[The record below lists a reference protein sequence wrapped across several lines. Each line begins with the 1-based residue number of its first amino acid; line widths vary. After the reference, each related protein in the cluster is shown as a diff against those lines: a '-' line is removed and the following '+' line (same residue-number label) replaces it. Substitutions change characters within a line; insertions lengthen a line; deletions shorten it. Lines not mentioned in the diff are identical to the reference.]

1 MDKYTNPETYKS
13 FNPSGE
19 VIVAL
24 AIIAI
29 LIVLAIV
36 VGILAK
42 KADPLKRPKGLL
54 KLAEWAVEKLD
65 FFTADTMGAGF
76 ENFGGILLGIIPFM
90 FISFTIGITGL
101 PTPMN
106 NIAVPLSLALVTFGL
121 IHFTSMRYTKW
132 HYFKRYIDPIAIFL
146 PINLLSMWAPLLSMT
161 LRMFG
166 NAVVGWVLLGLL
178 NGGLESLSSIIFG
191 FIPGG
196 GSQVFLVP
204 FLTPVLHAYFDL
216 FSGFVQ
222 TMVFVFLTCL
232 FIVQEKPDDI
242 EAEAA
247 MALRKEGNKW
257 QI

>member
-19 VIVAL
+19 IIVAL
-24 AIIAI
+24 GIIFV
-29 LIVLAIV
+29 LIVLAVI

-42 KADPLKRPKGLL
+42 RADPLKRPKGLL
-54 KLAEWAVEKLD
+54 LIAEWAVEKLD
-65 FFTADTMGAGF
+65 GFTKETMGPGF

-106 NIAVPLSLALVTFGL
+106 SLAVPLSLALVTFIL
-121 IHFTSMRYTKW
+121 IHYTSIRFTKI
-132 HYFKRYIDPIAIFL
+132 HYFKRFVDPFPVFL

-166 NAVVGWVLLGLL
+166 NAIVGWVLLGLV
-178 NGGLESLSSIIFG
+178 NGALESVSSLVFGFMGEGISSIWF
-191 FIPGG
+191 
-196 GSQVFLVP
+196 VP
-204 FLTPVLHAYFDL
+204 IATPLLHAYFDL

-222 TMVFVFLTCL
+222 TMVFVFLTAL
-232 FIVQEKPDDI
+232 FIAQERPDDI
-242 EAEAA
+242 NEEAFLAS
-247 MALRKEGNKW
+247 RKEAH
-257 QI
+257 

>member
-1 MDKYTNPETYKS
+1 MDKYTNPETYKT

-24 AIIAI
+24 GIICV
-29 LIVLAIV
+29 LLVLAII

-42 KADPLKRPKGLL
+42 RADPLKRPKGLL
-54 KLAEWAVEKLD
+54 KLVEWAVEKLD
-65 FFTADTMGAGF
+65 AFAQDTMGPGF

-106 NIAVPLSLALVTFGL
+106 SLAVPLSLALVTFIL
-121 IHFTSMRYTKW
+121 IHYTSIRFTHFR
-132 HYFKRYIDPIAIFL
+132 YFKRYVEPFAVFL

-166 NAVVGWVLLGLL
+166 NAIVGWVLLGLL
-178 NGGLESLSSIIFG
+178 NGALESLSASVFS
-191 FIPGG
+191 FINSGAN
-196 GSQVFLVP
+196 QLFFVP
-204 FLTPVLHAYFDL
+204 IATPLLHAYFDL

-222 TMVFVFLTCL
+222 TMVFVFLTVL
-232 FIVQEKPDDI
+232 FISQERPDDI
-242 EAEAA
+242 ESGTIEVS
-247 MALRKEGNKW
+247 RKEA
-257 QI
+257 

>member
-19 VIVAL
+19 VIIAL
-24 AIIAI
+24 AIIAV
-29 LIVLAIV
+29 LIVLAII

-54 KLAEWAVEKLD
+54 KLVEWAVEKLD
-65 FFTADTMGAGF
+65 AFIKDVMGPGF
-76 ENFGGILLGIIPFM
+76 ENFGGYLLAMIPFL
-90 FISFTIGITGL
+90 FLSFTIGIVGL
-101 PTPMN
+101 PSPMN
-106 NIAVPLSLALVTFGL
+106 SLAVPLTLALVTFIL
-121 IHFTSMRYTKW
+121 IHATSVRYTKW
-132 HYFKRYIDPIAIFL
+132 SYFKRYIDPFPVFL

-166 NAVVGWVLLGLL
+166 NAIVGWVLLGLL
-178 NGGLESLSSIIFG
+178 NGGLESLSASIFS

-196 GSQVFLVP
+196 ANQIFLVP
-204 FLTPVLHAYFDL
+204 ILTPVLHAYFDL

-232 FIVQEKPDDI
+232 FVAQERPDSI
-242 EAEAA
+242 ESEV
-247 MALRKEGNKW
+247 MMTSRKEGNK
-257 QI
+257 

>member
-1 MDKYTNPETYKS
+1 MGKYTNPETYKT

-24 AIIAI
+24 GIICVLLILAII
-29 LIVLAIV
+29 

-42 KADPLKRPKGLL
+42 RADPLKRPKGLL
-54 KLAEWAVEKLD
+54 KLVEWAVEKLD
-65 FFTADTMGAGF
+65 AFAQDTMGPGF

-106 NIAVPLSLALVTFGL
+106 SLAVPLSLALVTFIL
-121 IHFTSMRYTKW
+121 IHYTSIRFTHFR
-132 HYFKRYIDPIAIFL
+132 YFKRYVEPFAVFL

-166 NAVVGWVLLGLL
+166 NAIVGWVLLGLL
-178 NGGLESLSSIIFG
+178 NGALESLSASVFS
-191 FIPGG
+191 FINSGAN
-196 GSQVFLVP
+196 QLFFVP
-204 FLTPVLHAYFDL
+204 IATPLLHAYFDL

-222 TMVFVFLTCL
+222 TMVFVFLTVL
-232 FIVQEKPDDI
+232 FISQERPDDI
-242 EAEAA
+242 ESGTIEVS
-247 MALRKEGNKW
+247 RKEA
-257 QI
+257 

>member
-1 MDKYTNPETYKS
+1 MDKYTNPETYKT

-24 AIIAI
+24 GIIFVLLILAII
-29 LIVLAIV
+29 

-42 KADPLKRPKGLL
+42 RADPLKRPKGLL
-54 KLAEWAVEKLD
+54 KIVEWAVEKLD
-65 FFTADTMGAGF
+65 AFAQDTMGPGF

-106 NIAVPLSLALVTFGL
+106 SLAVPLSLALVTFIL
-121 IHFTSMRYTKW
+121 IHFTSMRFTKFR
-132 HYFKRYIDPIAIFL
+132 YFKRYVEPFAVFL

-166 NAVVGWVLLGLL
+166 NAIVGWVLLGLL
-178 NGGLESLSSIIFG
+178 NGALESLSASVFS
-191 FIPGG
+191 FINSGAN
-196 GSQVFLVP
+196 QLFFVP
-204 FLTPVLHAYFDL
+204 IATPLLHAYFDL

-222 TMVFVFLTCL
+222 TMVFVFLTVL
-232 FIVQEKPDDI
+232 FISQERPDDI
-242 EAEAA
+242 ETGTVQVS
-247 MALRKEGNKW
+247 RKEA
-257 QI
+257 

>member
-1 MDKYTNPETYKS
+1 MDKYANPETYKS

-24 AIIAI
+24 GVIFV
-29 LIVLAIV
+29 LLVLAII

-54 KLAEWAVEKLD
+54 LLVEWAVEKLD
-65 FFTADTMGAGF
+65 AFVKETMGPGF

-90 FISFTIGITGL
+90 FVSFTIGITGL

-106 NIAVPLSLALVTFGL
+106 NLAVPLSLALVTFIY
-121 IHFTSMRYTKW
+121 IHYTSFRFTKIK
-132 HYFKRYIDPIAIFL
+132 YFKRYVEPFAFFL

-166 NAVVGWVLLGLL
+166 NAIVGWVLIGLV
-178 NGGLESLSSIIFG
+178 NGALESLSSMIFSFMG
-191 FIPGG
+191 EGLSSIW
-196 GSQVFLVP
+196 LVP
-204 FLTPVLHAYFDL
+204 VATPLLHAYFDL

-232 FIVQEKPDDI
+232 FIAQERPDEI
-242 EAEAA
+242 ENEALLA
-247 MALRKEGNKW
+247 SRKEAN
-257 QI
+257 